1 MNECLP
7 NSCLLGVHLVIST
20 HSGPQIVF
28 HYPPSNTAFLTN
40 NPTKHQHLYGNHDG
54 PGKNETKEDKPFN
67 YGATKTASQPAQN
80 ESIKNFNTT
89 MTPSMTNANTN
100 TGVLPST
107 RSHANTVGSQGSIS
121 TVINGAVHRE
131 TNAGNDS
138 RIFQYPE
145 SESESSSS
153 GLSDSELS
161 TDYVDISSDS
171 FSISSSLSSTSLSSS
186 PSSSSSS
193 SPLQDGLSRTNS
205 SFQSIDSLSP
215 TSLQMAV
222 ADDGTSASESYLDSV
237 NNNKSRATS
246 KKSQNFFHKLS
257 TKKSTDSKAHSPIIK
272 LKSKPSQGTNK
283 SNNLLKNTS
292 NEADRNTITGT
303 HSLSSKKSTSSAG
316 EHNQDFRNN
325 SLNDTPAQSP
335 HHYHHRYQHHHKTIT
350 NSQRNSSTQYDV
362 EEDIEVST
370 MLQDGKISMNE
381 IFFKEENFQDINKIL
396 EFDHDFVAEFC
407 SPEREMCNT
416 RFEFTVD
423 NFCFLGLP
431 IHVDSQGRWR
441 KSKHKNKTRSK
452 RSSSTT
458 TNISRKK
465 SIASKISSLSEN
477 TLKKV
482 NSGEAETDY
491 DNNTGD
497 ENCTDTPNLKVD
509 TDFNRTE
516 FEREKEDLGKNMNM
530 FHVCFVMNPHLIEYN
545 KRVDDMYQFVVTR
558 LSLLLRYVQSKTSY
572 TSSECHIILKEKER
586 VLKHSKTYQS
596 INGAGNKGKYL
607 YQRILAKSSLAR
619 ALTECVDKIQRNEI
633 ACLEIGDDKVIS
645 LQIPI
650 QNEFEKMPN
659 FKIQPVLRG
668 SYVTSILNMKFLEK
682 TSLRIEGQNRQNN
695 QAQLSDTNNNLYRF
709 SNNINSTANCGTSNV
724 DDGDDNENGYYCD
737 DNDDLLNYALL
748 LLDEPNNIINS
759 LETFSYQ
766 DDAGTMILKHL
777 VRNIQPNIPL
787 RSYRYLISELLD
799 NSSSQ
804 DNLSLE
810 TNSLESSILRSCA
823 LHLMYWRHA
832 RIVIPLSSKY
842 TYIVSPLA
850 PIQGHTV
857 DDFKSTSQNDEQVN
871 TMGNGKN
878 NVDQSDN
885 IPLIYQNSI
894 LFRSKFPLL
903 PALPI
908 FLNLISAD
916 KPQAYNNII
925 PSREHRPIYLNA
937 LAWLIK
943 FGYATQLLTFINI
956 RVDKHIKMAVDE
968 DLEKEGF
975 RKSNNTSGRPGLDY
989 KKTEKKPDD
998 EDGQNRDAN
1007 ANEVC
1012 VAKTESEQ
1020 SDDNNKNDNKDGNDT
1035 KNGDDG
1041 RDDGRDDDEIAIVD
1055 EEEILHFEYDDPEM
1069 QHDYTIILEPERAT
1083 AIEKRWLFRCIY
1095 DQPSDIQIL
1104 FNKLLKYFNGK
1115 VPMELVIIKEEISR
1129 HDLKKLLN
1137 ALNKYLIETHHW

>member
-1 MNECLP
+1 MDECLP

-20 HSGPQIVF
+20 HSGPQIVY

-40 NPTKHQHLYGNHDG
+40 NPAKHQHFYGNHDVL
-54 PGKNETKEDKPFN
+54 GKNTDKGDKSFN
-67 YGATKTASQPAQN
+67 TGAAKTTSQGPQN
-80 ESIKNFNTT
+80 DSMNNFNATVP
-89 MTPSMTNANTN
+89 PSMTNSNINSGTMP
-100 TGVLPST
+100 TT
-107 RSHANTVGSQGSIS
+107 RSHANTVGSQGSIPTAS
-121 TVINGAVHRE
+121 NGIGYGE
-131 TNAGNDS
+131 TDAGNNPGS
-138 RIFQYPE
+138 FQYSE

-161 TDYVDISSDS
+161 TDYVDVSSDS
-171 FSISSSLSSTSLSSS
+171 FSISSSLSSPSLSST
-186 PSSSSSS
+186 SSSPTSS
-193 SPLQDGLSRTNS
+193 SPLQDGLSPTIS
-205 SFQSIDSLSP
+205 SSQSIDSMSP
-215 TSLQMAV
+215 TSPQITMTN
-222 ADDGTSASESYLDSV
+222 DGVSVSESYLDSAV
-237 NNNKSRATS
+237 NNKSRATS
-246 KKSQNFFHKLS
+246 KRSQNFFHKLS
-257 TKKSTDSKAHSPIIK
+257 TKKSAELKPHSPIRK
-272 LKSKPSQGTNK
+272 LKSKPSKSTTKGNK
-283 SNNLLKNTS
+283 LLKNPS
-292 NEADRNTITGT
+292 NEIDPNALVGNY
-303 HSLSSKKSTSSAG
+303 SLSSKKSISSTG
-316 EHNQDFRNN
+316 DYNQDIRNN
-325 SLNDTPAQSP
+325 SLNDTPGQSP
-335 HHYHHRYQHHHKTIT
+335 HHYHHRYHHYRKSIA
-350 NSQRNSSTQYDV
+350 NSQRNISTQYDV
-362 EEDIEVST
+362 DEDMEVST

-416 RFEFTVD
+416 RFELTVD

-465 SIASKISSLSEN
+465 SVASKISSVSEN
-477 TLKKV
+477 TLKKL
-482 NSGEAETDY
+482 NSGETETDY
-491 DNNTGD
+491 HNNVGD
-497 ENCTDTPNLKVD
+497 ENYTDAANLKIN
-509 TDFNRTE
+509 TDFNGSE
-516 FEREKEDLGKNMNM
+516 FDREKEDLGKNMNM

-572 TSSECHIILKEKER
+572 VSSECHLILKERER
-586 VLKHSKTYQS
+586 VLKHSKTYQT

-633 ACLEIGDDKVIS
+633 ACLEISDDKVIS

-659 FKIQPVLRG
+659 FKLQPVLRG
-668 SYVTSILNMKFLEK
+668 SYLTSILNMKFLEK
-682 TSLRIEGQNRQNN
+682 SSLRIEGQNRQNN
-695 QAQLSDTNNNLYRF
+695 QAQISDANNNIYRF
-709 SNNINSTANCGTSNV
+709 NNNINNTGHGGAPNV
-724 DDGDDNENGYYCD
+724 DDGDDNESSYYCD

-766 DDAGTMILKHL
+766 DDIGSVILKHL
-777 VRNIQPNIPL
+777 VRNTQPNIPL
-787 RSYRYLISELLD
+787 KSYHYLISELLD
-799 NSSSQ
+799 SPSSQ
-804 DNLSLE
+804 NDLTSE
-810 TNSLESSILRSCA
+810 TSSFESGILRSCA

-832 RIVIPLSSKY
+832 RIVIPVSSKY

-850 PIQGHTV
+850 PIQGYTI
-857 DDFKSTSQNDEQVN
+857 DDFKSTSQHDDKVSMVEND
-871 TMGNGKN
+871 KN
-878 NVDQSDN
+878 NGARGESV
-885 IPLIYQNSI
+885 PLIYQNSI
-894 LFRSKFPLL
+894 LFRSKFPSL
-903 PALPI
+903 PTLPI
-908 FLNLISAD
+908 FLNLLSVD

-925 PSREHRPIYLNA
+925 PSRDHKPVYLNA
-937 LAWLIK
+937 LGWLIQY
-943 FGYATQLLTFINI
+943 GYVTQLLTFINI

-975 RKSNNTSGRPGLDY
+975 RKTNTTGRPGLDY
-989 KKTEKKPDD
+989 KRADKKLDD

-1007 ANEVC
+1007 ANEEC
-1012 VAKTESEQ
+1012 MGKTESGQ
-1020 SDDNNKNDNKDGNDT
+1020 PNGNKTNDNNDVNGNEKAEDGH
-1035 KNGDDG
+1035 GDDL
-1041 RDDGRDDDEIAIVD
+1041 DNNEMAVVD

-1083 AIEKRWLFRCIY
+1083 AIEKRWLYRCIY

-1104 FNKLLKYFNGK
+1104 FNRLLKHFNGK

-1129 HDLKKLLN
+1129 HDLKRLLN
-1137 ALNKYLIETHHW
+1137 ALNKYLVETHHW

>member
-1 MNECLP
+1 MDECLP

-20 HSGPQIVF
+20 HSGPQIVY
-28 HYPPSNTAFLTN
+28 HYPPSNSAFLTN
-40 NPTKHQHLYGNHDG
+40 NPTRHQHLYVNHDVL
-54 PGKNETKEDKPFN
+54 GKDTNKGDSLFN
-67 YGATKTASQPAQN
+67 SGSAKTASQFAQN
-80 ESIKNFNTT
+80 ESLSNFNATI
-89 MTPSMTNANTN
+89 TPSMTNANTN
-100 TGVLPST
+100 SGTLPST
-107 RSHANTVGSQGSIS
+107 RSHANTVGSQGSIPLAS
-121 TVINGAVHRE
+121 NGLANRD
-131 TNAGNDS
+131 NDTGS
-138 RIFQYPE
+138 NSGIFQYQE

-171 FSISSSLSSTSLSSS
+171 FSISSSLSSPSLPSS

-205 SFQSIDSLSP
+205 SFQSIDSMSP
-215 TSLQMAV
+215 TSPQITV
-222 ADDGTSASESYLDSV
+222 SNDGISVSESYVDPAT
-237 NNNKSRATS
+237 NYKAKSTS
-246 KKSQNFFHKLS
+246 KRSQNFFHKLN
-257 TKKSTDSKAHSPIIK
+257 TKKSTDSKTHSPIRR
-272 LKSKPSQGTNK
+272 LKSKPSQTANK
-283 SNNLLKNTS
+283 SNKLFKNIS
-292 NEADRNTITGT
+292 NDTDGNAFTGN
-303 HSLSSKKSTSSAG
+303 HSLSSKKSVSSAG
-316 EHNQDFRNN
+316 EQSQDFHNN
-325 SLNDTPAQSP
+325 SLNDTPGQSP
-335 HHYHHRYQHHHKTIT
+335 QHYHHHHKNIA
-350 NSQRNSSTQYDV
+350 NSQRNFSTQYDT
-362 EEDIEVST
+362 EEDMEVST

-381 IFFKEENFQDINKIL
+381 IFFKEENFQDVNKIL

-465 SIASKISSLSEN
+465 SVASKISSLSEN

-482 NSGEAETDY
+482 NSDEVETDP
-491 DNNTGD
+491 DNNVG
-497 ENCTDTPNLKVD
+497 NMNYTDTPNLKINTDVD
-509 TDFNRTE
+509 GIE

-530 FHVCFVMNPHLIEYN
+530 FHVCFVMNPHLVEYN
-545 KRVDDMYQFVVTR
+545 KRIDDMYQFVVTR

-572 TSSECHIILKEKER
+572 ISSECHIILKERER

-633 ACLEIGDDKVIS
+633 ACLEISDDKVIS

-659 FKIQPVLRG
+659 FKLQPVLRG
-668 SYVTSILNMKFLEK
+668 SYLTSILNMKFLEK
-682 TSLRIEGQNRQNN
+682 SSLRIEGQNNE
-695 QAQLSDTNNNLYRF
+695 AQQSDTNNNIYRF
-709 SNNINSTANCGTSNV
+709 GNNINSTGHCGAPNV
-724 DDGDDNENGYYCD
+724 DDGDDNESSYFCD

-748 LLDEPNNIINS
+748 LLDEPNNIISS

-766 DDAGTMILKHL
+766 DDIGTIILKHL

-787 RSYRYLISELLD
+787 MSYRYLISELLD
-799 NSSSQ
+799 SPSSQ
-804 DNLSLE
+804 DDITTE
-810 TNSLESSILRSCA
+810 TNSLESGVLRSCA

-832 RIVIPLSSKY
+832 RVVIPLSSKY

-850 PIQGHTV
+850 PIQGCTI
-857 DDFKSTSQNDEQVN
+857 DDFKNTLQNDDQVKKVEIA
-871 TMGNGKN
+871 KN
-878 NVDQSDN
+878 KEEKSDR

-903 PALPI
+903 PTLPI
-908 FLNLISAD
+908 FLNLLSAD
-916 KPQAYNNII
+916 IPQAYSNII
-925 PSREHRPIYLNA
+925 PSREHKPVYLDA
-937 LAWLIK
+937 LAWLIQY
-943 FGYATQLLTFINI
+943 GYVTQLLTFINI

-975 RKSNNTSGRPGLDY
+975 RKASAAGRPGLDY
-989 KKTEKKPDD
+989 KKTDKKLDD

-1007 ANEVC
+1007 ANEAC
-1012 VAKTESEQ
+1012 VGKAEGEQ
-1020 SDDNNKNDNKDGNDT
+1020 PNDANKNENKDKNMNEKGDDERDDND
-1035 KNGDDG
+1035 
-1041 RDDGRDDDEIAIVD
+1041 IAVVD
-1055 EEEILHFEYDDPEM
+1055 EEEVLHFEYDDPEM
-1069 QHDYTIILEPERAT
+1069 QHDYTVILEPERAT
-1083 AIEKRWLFRCIY
+1083 AIEKRWLYRCIH
-1095 DQPSDIQIL
+1095 DQPSDIQVL

-1115 VPMELVIIKEEISR
+1115 VPMELVIIKEEVSR

-1137 ALNKYLIETHHW
+1137 ALDKYLIEVHHW